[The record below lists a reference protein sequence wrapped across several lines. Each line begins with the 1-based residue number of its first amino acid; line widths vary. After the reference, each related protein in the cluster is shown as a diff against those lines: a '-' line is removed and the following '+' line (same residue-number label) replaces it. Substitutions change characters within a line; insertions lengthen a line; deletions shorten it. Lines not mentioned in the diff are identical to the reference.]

1 MKINKKAIYLL
12 IFSSVLSLNLSSCKD
27 TNVSQ
32 KETILS
38 ETTSFEG
45 NHSVI
50 VEETT
55 KMITSNGK
63 SSYQIII
70 PDDYSKTLFQ
80 AASEMRLLVNL
91 SSNVTLNIVSESDYQ
106 NGPFISLGNT
116 IMQKENVKD
125 DLTLL
130 GANGYKIKTLNDNVY
145 IVSNKDFGVLNGV
158 YGFLE
163 HTIDFDTYAADELYY
178 KKGDIPLMNFDIVDV
193 PDIQYRVGDV
203 TTKIDGDSTYRMRLK
218 YNSNDDV
225 FAYVKGTLYH
235 NSLYYFPESQYSDE
249 YYKDW
254 YSSDKGTTDY
264 LQLCYTSHGNQE
276 KQNEMLEIAAALIV
290 DTLKNFTADNVTF
303 MQSDV
308 NTWCDCQYCSAEK
321 AKYGTDSAVVIKFLN
336 KLSDKVKEKLVLENM
351 SDRNFN
357 ICFFAYQKTENAPVK
372 DNGDGTYSPIDE
384 SVRLKDNICV
394 YYAPIY
400 ARYNSSFEEGE
411 NKPYAETLKK
421 WNAISKKTFVWFYQT
436 NFSHYLYPYNSLPTM
451 QERYQYIAKQGA
463 EFIFDQ
469 NQWDQSTK
477 TAFHRLKAWM
487 GAKLS
492 WDVNA
497 NYEELLD
504 EYFTHYFYEASEPM
518 REMFDQI
525 TYHMEYLARESDMS
539 GDIYYK
545 INQHKYFS
553 KPMLDN
559 WLNLIDKAYSNIS
572 KYQND
577 DPVLY
582 EKLHSRIAIEA
593 MSIRYMIIDL
603 YAGRFSPEK
612 LKTMQNQFMQDC
624 FKYGID
630 MVAELDEIS
639 IIFQQWGIL

>member
-1 MKINKKAIYLL
+1 
-12 IFSSVLSLNLSSCKD
+12 
-27 TNVSQ
+27 
-32 KETILS
+32 
-38 ETTSFEG
+38 
-45 NHSVI
+45 
-50 VEETT
+50 
-55 KMITSNGK
+55 
-63 SSYQIII
+63 
-70 PDDYSKTLFQ
+70 
-80 AASEMRLLVNL
+80 
-91 SSNVTLNIVSESDYQ
+91 
-106 NGPFISLGNT
+106 
-116 IMQKENVKD
+116 
-125 DLTLL
+125 
-130 GANGYKIKTLNDNVY
+130 
-145 IVSNKDFGVLNGV
+145 
-158 YGFLE
+158 
-163 HTIDFDTYAADELYY
+163 
-178 KKGDIPLMNFDIVDV
+178 
-193 PDIQYRVGDV
+193 
-203 TTKIDGDSTYRMRLK
+203 
-218 YNSNDDV
+218 
-225 FAYVKGTLYH
+225 
-235 NSLYYFPESQYSDE
+235 
-249 YYKDW
+249 
-254 YSSDKGTTDY
+254 
-264 LQLCYTSHGNQE
+264 
-276 KQNEMLEIAAALIV
+276 
-290 DTLKNFTADNVTF
+290 
-303 MQSDV
+303 
-308 NTWCDCQYCSAEK
+308 
-321 AKYGTDSAVVIKFLN
+321 
-336 KLSDKVKEKLVLENM
+336 
-351 SDRNFN
+351 
-357 ICFFAYQKTENAPVK
+357 
-372 DNGDGTYSPIDE
+372 
-384 SVRLKDNICV
+384 
-394 YYAPIY
+394 
-400 ARYNSSFEEGE
+400 
-411 NKPYAETLKK
+411 
-421 WNAISKKTFVWFYQT
+421 
-436 NFSHYLYPYNSLPTM
+436 M

-469 NQWDQSTK
+469 NQWDQSIK

-525 TYHMEYLARESDMS
+525 TYHMEYLARESDMA